1 MDRSAL
7 RVALVGV
14 GAIGSAVLPLLR
26 DDRVSSVRLI
36 DGDTVELGNLPR
48 QLLYHSADVGAF
60 KVAVAATRVA
70 QMNPAA
76 AMHPVPHFLDPANCE
91 TLLADAD
98 VVLDCCDDLHAK
110 RLIATHCHHVG
121 CHLVSAAVHGT
132 QLQVFTQ
139 PPGAFPFFTGRI
151 GVEQAACAMQQ
162 VSLPVIAVSAALM
175 VQRLQ
180 QVADGDAQHAD
191 MLDVLDLREGRWLRI
206 RRPHDALQGE
216 LHAHLPRSARTA

>member
-26 DDRVSSVRLI
+26 DDRVSSVLLI

-60 KVAVAATRVA
+60 KVAVAASRIA

-76 AMHPVPHFLDPANCE
+76 AMHPVPCFLDAANCA

-110 RLIATHCHHVG
+110 RLIAAHCQRMG
-121 CHLVSAAVHGT
+121 RHLISAAVHGT
-132 QLQVFTQ
+132 QLQVFAQ
-139 PPGAFPFFTGRI
+139 PPGAAPLFTGRI
-151 GVEQAACAMQQ
+151 SAEQATCSMQQ
-162 VSLPVIAVSAALM
+162 VPLPVIAVCAALM
-175 VQRLQ
+175 VQRL
-180 QVADGDAQHAD
+180 VGMADGHATHV
-191 MLDVLDLREGRWLRI
+191 DVLDLVDLDEGRWMRFQQKG
-206 RRPHDALQGE
+206 DAV
-216 LHAHLPRSARTA
+216 PRHPLAYGHHKIPIA